1 MANFDLSYTYSEE
14 IIEDFIHTF
23 SGFGAHVEQNGCK
36 SDGSPAYSLYSPVID
51 CFTQGCCYWFAFI
64 LKERFQGK
72 IVYDPVIGHFA
83 CQIGSSV
90 YDIKGNIDKQYGPGF
105 FNWYE
110 WDTWE
115 LYANGEPSGARTRVI
130 KDCILKI
137 NPELEKDE

>member
-1 MANFDLSYTYSEE
+1 MSNFNLSNTYSEKV
-14 IIEDFIHTF
+14 IEDFIYTF
-23 SGFGAHVEQNGCK
+23 SSFGSRLEQIGRK
-36 SDGSPAYSLYSPVID
+36 SDGSPSYSLYSPVID

-105 FNWYE
+105 FKWHDWDNWE
-110 WDTWE
+110 I
-115 LYANGEPSGARTRVI
+115 YADKQPSSARTRVI
-130 KDCILKI
+130 EDCILKI
-137 NPELEKDE
+137 NRELEEET

>member
-1 MANFDLSYTYSEE
+1 MSNFNFSLTHSNDV
-14 IIEDFIHTF
+14 IEAFIHTF
-23 SGFGAHVEQNGCK
+23 SGFGGHLEPNGHK
-36 SDGSPAYSLYSPVID
+36 PDGSTAYTLYSPVID

-83 CQIGSSV
+83 CQIGCNV
-90 YDIKGNIDKQYGPGF
+90 YDIRGNINKQYGPGF
-105 FNWYE
+105 FNWHD

-115 LYANGEPSGARTRVI
+115 IYANGESSGARTRVI

>member
-1 MANFDLSYTYSEE
+1 MSNFNLSNTYSEKV
-14 IIEDFIHTF
+14 IEDFIYTF
-23 SGFGAHVEQNGCK
+23 SSFGSRLEQIGRK
-36 SDGSPAYSLYSPVID
+36 SDGSPSYSLYSPVID

-83 CQIGSSV
+83 CQIGCNV
-90 YDIKGNIDKQYGPGF
+90 YDIKGNIDKQYGPNF
-105 FNWYE
+105 FNWHD

-115 LYANGEPSGARTRVI
+115 IYANGEPSGARTRVI

-137 NPELEKDE
+137 NPDLKEET

>member
-1 MANFDLSYTYSEE
+1 MSNFNLSFTHSNDV
-14 IIEDFIHTF
+14 IEDFIHTF
-23 SGFGAHVEQNGCK
+23 SGFGGHLEPNGHK
-36 SDGSPAYSLYSPVID
+36 PDGSTAYTLYSPVID

-83 CQIGSSV
+83 CQIGCNV
-90 YDIKGNIDKQYGPGF
+90 YDIRVNIDKQYGPGF
-105 FNWYE
+105 FNWHD

-115 LYANGEPSGARTRVI
+115 IYANGESSGARTRVI

-137 NPELEKDE
+137 NPDLKEEI

>member
-1 MANFDLSYTYSEE
+1 MSNFNLSHVCSND
-14 IIEDFIHTF
+14 IIEDFIYTF
-23 SGFGAHVEQNGCK
+23 SGVGAYHEPSGKKPDGTTSYTLNG
-36 SDGSPAYSLYSPVID
+36 PVID

-83 CQIGSSV
+83 CMIGDTA
-90 YDIKGNIDKQYGPGF
+90 YDIRGNIDKTYGPGF

-115 LYANGEPSGARTRVI
+115 LYANGEPSGARQQVI

-137 NPELEKDE
+137 NPDIKENI